1 MAFISLRFDMRGPA
15 FGTPR
20 PQLYAAAL
28 EMAEYADR
36 NGIQGVTISEHH
48 GVDDGYLPSPIVLA
62 SAIAARTRHMR
73 LTLAAIIAGLH
84 DPLRLAEDLAVLD
97 LISNGRLTVVL
108 AGGYVPDEYAM
119 FGKDIKQRVSL
130 LEEAIATLKQAWT
143 GEPFEYRGRT
153 VRVMPRPVQQPHPHL
168 MLGGSVPAAAKRAA
182 RLTDGLVTHIP
193 ELYQVYYD
201 EALALGKNPRPF
213 MKPSPGFVYIAE
225 DPEAA
230 WREIAPHALHEMN
243 AYGKW
248 SAAAG
253 TDSMYT
259 PVTTVEQLKA
269 SGGYAVVTPDECVKM
284 VRELGNLLLHPLMGG
299 LSPELGWRSLEL
311 FVNKVQPA
319 LAD

>member
-1 MAFISLRFDMRGPA
+1 MASISLRFDMRGPE
-15 FGTPR
+15 FGAPR

-36 NGIQGVTISEHH
+36 NGIHAVTISEHH

-62 SAIAARTRHMR
+62 SAIAARTKHMR
-73 LTLAAIIAGLH
+73 LSLAAIIAGLH

-97 LISNGRLTVVL
+97 QISNGRLTVVF

-130 LEEAIATLKQAWT
+130 LEEAIQTIKQAST
-143 GEPFEYRGRT
+143 REPIEYRGRT
-153 VRVMPRPVQQPHPHL
+153 VRITPRPVQRPHPHL

-201 EALALGKNPRPF
+201 EAKALGKNPLPF
-213 MKPSPGFVYIAE
+213 RKPSPGFVYIAE

-230 WREIAPHALHEMN
+230 WRDIAPHALHEMN

-259 PVTTVEQLKA
+259 PVTTVAELKA
-269 SGGYAVVTPDECVKM
+269 SGGYAVITPDECVKM

-299 LSPELGWRSLEL
+299 MPPELGWRSLEL

>member
-1 MAFISLRFDMRGPA
+1 MAFITLRFDMRGPE
-15 FGTPR
+15 FGAPR

-48 GVDDGYLPSPIVLA
+48 GVEDGYLPSPIVLA
-62 SAIAARTRHMR
+62 SAIAARTRNMHI
-73 LTLAAIIAGLH
+73 TLAAIIAGLH

-97 LISNGRLTVVL
+97 NICNGRLTAVF
-108 AGGYVPDEYAM
+108 AGGYVPAEYEM
-119 FGKDIKQRVSL
+119 FGKNIRQRVPL
-130 LEEAIATLKQAWT
+130 LEEAIATMKQAWT

-153 VRVMPRPVQQPHPHL
+153 VRVTPRPVQRPHPHL
-168 MLGGSVPAAAKRAA
+168 MMGGSVPAAARRAA

-193 ELYQVYYD
+193 ELYQVYYE
-201 EALALGKNPRPF
+201 EALRLGKNPRPWQQ
-213 MKPSPGFVYIAE
+213 PSPGFVYIAE

-253 TDSMYT
+253 TNSRYT
-259 PVTTVEQLKA
+259 PVTQVEELKA
-269 SGGYAVVTPDECVKM
+269 SGEYVVITPDECVAM
-284 VRELGNLLLHPLMGG
+284 VRRLGNLMLHPLMGG
-299 LSPELGWRSLEL
+299 MPPELGWRSLEL
-311 FVNKVQPA
+311 FVNKVKPA